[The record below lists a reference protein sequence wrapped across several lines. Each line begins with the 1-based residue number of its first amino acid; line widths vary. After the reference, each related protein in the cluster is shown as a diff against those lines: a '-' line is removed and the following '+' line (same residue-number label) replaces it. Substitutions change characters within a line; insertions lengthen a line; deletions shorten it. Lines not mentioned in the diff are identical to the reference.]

1 MAFCKTNLESDLN
14 KHTLHTIILL
24 AIAVLAAVST
34 SWWKNSNAEFI
45 FAAICIIIAGVPHGS
60 LDHFVAGT
68 TRKDFRLIPFLITY
82 IAIAG
87 AYLLVWWLLPGI
99 AFLFFLIITAWHFG
113 ETDLT
118 CFGAKKSAGVLTM
131 LYGTAIT
138 LWLLMHD
145 DPTLLYWTNIVSR
158 QSTIAGTAMQ
168 WLANIPELIWFAVI
182 GGILL
187 LVPKSKEN
195 GLLEQIV
202 FLLFLYLLKYTSLIT
217 GFVLYFT
224 GWHSMNALNHI
235 RKNVFEQQAIGALVY
250 KALLPTLGAVLM
262 LALIVWLGKGAW
274 LQHNGLPALFV
285 LLSVLTLPHM
295 TEMHRLYSKNK
306 G

>member
-1 MAFCKTNLESDLN
+1 MESALN
-14 KHTLHTIILL
+14 KHSLHTTILL

-34 SWWKNSNAEFI
+34 SWWKDTNAEFI

-82 IAIAG
+82 IATAG
-87 AYLLVWWLLPGI
+87 AYLLVWWLLPGV
-99 AFLFFLIITAWHFG
+99 ACLFFLIITAWHFG

-118 CFGAKKSAGVLTM
+118 CFGAKKPTAFLTM
-131 LYGTAIT
+131 LYGIAIT

-158 QSTIAGTAMQ
+158 KSTVAGTAMQ
-168 WLANIPELIWFAVI
+168 WLANIPVLVWFTVTA
-182 GGILL
+182 GILL
-187 LVPKSKEN
+187 LVPKSKEI
-195 GLLEQIV
+195 GLTEQIV

-235 RKNVFEQQAIGALVY
+235 RENVFEKRAIGTLLY

-262 LALIVWLGKGAW
+262 LILIVWLGQGAW

-295 TEMHRLYSKNK
+295 TEMHRLYIKNK

>member
-1 MAFCKTNLESDLN
+1 
-14 KHTLHTIILL
+14 
-24 AIAVLAAVST
+24 
-34 SWWKNSNAEFI
+34 
-45 FAAICIIIAGVPHGS
+45 
-60 LDHFVAGT
+60 
-68 TRKDFRLIPFLITY
+68 
-82 IAIAG
+82 
-87 AYLLVWWLLPGI
+87 
-99 AFLFFLIITAWHFG
+99 
-113 ETDLT
+113 
-118 CFGAKKSAGVLTM
+118 M
-131 LYGTAIT
+131 LYGIAIT

-158 QSTIAGTAMQ
+158 KSTVAGTAMQ
-168 WLANIPELIWFAVI
+168 WLANIPVLVWFTVTA
-182 GGILL
+182 GILL
-187 LVPKSKEN
+187 LVPKSKEI
-195 GLLEQIV
+195 GLTEQIV

-235 RKNVFEQQAIGALVY
+235 RENVFEKRAIGTLLY

-262 LALIVWLGKGAW
+262 LILIVWLGQGAW

-295 TEMHRLYSKNK
+295 TEMHRLYIKNK